1 MVFLKLVLQSDAGS
15 TFTNLLQV
23 LWKKAG
29 LLKFLIY
36 NKRFMSYNLYE
47 TTIFTNIFQDYE
59 TDIKY
64 IQTNDS
70 LYLPIN

>member
-1 MVFLKLVLQSDAGS
+1 
-15 TFTNLLQV
+15 
-23 LWKKAG
+23 
-29 LLKFLIY
+29 
-36 NKRFMSYNLYE
+36 MSYNLYE